1 MVYNIDVDGRCWM
14 VLMVDDGWC
23 IILMLMLLLIGD
35 DG

>member
-23 IILMLMLLLIGD
+23 IILMLMVDVGWC
-35 DG
+35 